1 MLECGSDVG
10 FALDHMLATKVL
22 RAGKATGR
30 YDTEHEDIS
39 NLIDALDDFWAS
51 QNFIS
56 KPEACMKLLKNELKK
71 KSNI

>member
-1 MLECGSDVG
+1 MLECGSDLG

-39 NLIDALDDFWAS
+39 NLIDALNEFWRAQS
-51 QNFIS
+51 FKS
-56 KPEACMKLLKNELKK
+56 KPTASLKLLNNELKK
-71 KSNI
+71 KSSL